1 MNPVSCP
8 QCGRAAQIYDRFTLG
23 STSGVIE
30 HAKTRCPEGHW
41 FTVPAEDLR
50 PYQPRHLSSQRRA
63 AAAVPALA
71 ARLGLL

>member
-1 MNPVSCP
+1 MSPVSCP
-8 QCGRAAQIYDRFTLG
+8 QCGREAHIYDRFTLG

-41 FTVPAEDLR
+41 FTVPEERLR
-50 PYQPRHLSSQRRA
+50 PYRPAHSSGQRRA
-63 AAAVPALA
+63 AAAVPVLA